1 MLGTVDS
8 AWPVSRFRI
17 TAAVLLYV
25 TPVSP
30 RPATIVMERIQKGL
44 GILISRISE
53 KNYDETFANY
63 RLWFEITQTYSQE
76 YPDQIFDSLF
86 DNRGTQGIEEDLNKL
101 NHSTAHLIV
110 RFAGDAES
118 DNTLGP
124 YAIGLQN
131 RLCTKILQEFFESN
145 MGFVQDRELHGHT
158 FQAQFI
164 ADANFIGHWAN
175 LGYIEESAIR
185 NHILQSLISHPG
197 KQYYHQADALFLLFK
212 LAGATFEK
220 YVDPSVIDRC
230 FERLKGRYSGE
241 AAASQVIQVHVVSC
255 HGWLQLA

>member
-1 MLGTVDS
+1 
-8 AWPVSRFRI
+8 
-17 TAAVLLYV
+17 
-25 TPVSP
+25 
-30 RPATIVMERIQKGL
+30 MERIQKGL

-53 KNYDETFANY
+53 QNYDETFANY
-63 RLWFEITQTYSQE
+63 RLWFEITQAYSQE

-86 DNRGTQGIEEDLNKL
+86 DNRGTKAIEDRFSKFIHPN
-101 NHSTAHLIV
+101 AHLII
-110 RFAGDAES
+110 RLAGDAES
-118 DNTLGP
+118 DSVLGP

-145 MGFVQDRELHGHT
+145 MGFVQDVELHGYT

-185 NHILQSLISHPG
+185 NHILQPLISHPE

-220 YVDPSVIDRC
+220 YVDSSVIDRC

-241 AAASQVIQVHVVSC
+241 ATASRVIQVHVVSC